1 MAKKLFWYFIFI
13 SIAIL
18 ACLFGLYYFNREPV
32 VDIPSVEGVPNVPTD
47 SENNSEADV
56 NGGNDSNSDDS
67 KETDEPAY
75 SADVYSVHLC
85 DGYSDG
91 TFAIRNIKLGMT
103 FRQVVN
109 HELKNIGVYVEND
122 AYDKSTFYAM
132 SSKEN
137 QGKDLLPVKER
148 ALLGNACEIVYN
160 FTNDITIEEPSE
172 YPYLESVQFHFLQK
186 EGGMDAD
193 KKIEKAFADC
203 FGKPTIETEGAYSVS
218 VFTGTKEK
226 VTMYYEY
233 IEENEGFNLRYILW
247 EMFEE

>member
-1 MAKKLFWYFIFI
+1 MAKKVFWFFIFI

-18 ACLFGLYYFNREPV
+18 VCLFGIYYFNREPV
-32 VDIPSVEGVPNVPTD
+32 ADTPVIEGIPNVPSGSQNHDQTGSD
-47 SENNSEADV
+47 EADKEE
-56 NGGNDSNSDDS
+56 SDK
-67 KETDEPAY
+67 KEEPTEPTY

-109 HELKNIGVYVEND
+109 FELKNIGVYVDND

-132 SSKEN
+132 SSKEG
-137 QGKDLLPVKER
+137 QGKDLLPVTER
-148 ALLGNACEIVYN
+148 ALLGNACEIIYN
-160 FTNDITIEEPSE
+160 FSGDITIEEPSE
-172 YPYLESVQFHFLQK
+172 YPYLESVQYSFLTK

-193 KKIEKAFADC
+193 KKIEKAFSDC
-203 FGKPTIETEGAYSVS
+203 FGKPTIETEGEYSVS

-233 IEENEGFNLRYILW
+233 MEDIEAFNLRYILW
-247 EMFEE
+247 EKFEE